1 MELAVEMRGIYK
13 YFPSTQVVANKHVDF
28 SVECGEVHAL
38 VGENGAG
45 KTTLMNVLYGLV
57 KPDEGTIRVNGQQVE
72 ITHPDDAIR
81 LGIGMVHQHFKL
93 VPSFT
98 VAENIMLGME
108 PASMGVLRKADE
120 IEQVRQLAEKFGLP
134 VNPTTRIRELP
145 VGMQQRVEILKT
157 LQRNA
162 QILILDEP
170 TAVLTPQEAREL
182 FAVVRKLAESGRTVI
197 FITHKLL
204 EVMEVADRVSVM
216 RKGQMI
222 GTKDIKDTSIRDMA
236 RMMVGREVLFQLD
249 QKPAQPGQTVLEV
262 RNLVVAGVG
271 GLSAILN
278 VSFDVREG
286 EILGIAGVNGNGQT
300 ELVEAITGMRPVE
313 GGLVRLLGKDVSR
326 LVVGERRRA
335 GMAHIPEDRMH
346 IGLNLETSLDENLI
360 VTRYRLPEFN
370 NHGFMRRSAIQQLSE
385 NTIERFDIVAAR
397 PGGGI
402 ATLSGGNLQK
412 VVVGRELTGQ
422 PKLIVANQP
431 TRGLDVGSTEFVHRT
446 LLEARDNG
454 AAILL
459 VSVELDE
466 IMSLSDRIA
475 VLFRGQI
482 VGEMDA
488 ADATEE
494 KLGVLM
500 AGGSL
505 TERPGGA
512 HVAALRSREDARDYD
527 I

>member
-1 MELAVEMRGIYK
+1 MELAVEMRGIHK
-13 YFPSTQVVANKHVDF
+13 YFPSTQVIANEHVDF
-28 SVECGEVHAL
+28 SVERGEVHGL

-57 KPDEGTIRVNGQQVE
+57 KPDEGTIGVNGQQVE

-108 PASMGVLRKADE
+108 PNSMGVLRKADE
-120 IEQVRQLAEKFGLP
+120 VEQVRQLAEEFGLP
-134 VNPTTRIRELP
+134 VDPTARIRELP
-145 VGMQQRVEILKT
+145 VGVQQRVEILKT

-170 TAVLTPQEAREL
+170 TSVLTPQEAREL
-182 FAVVRKLAESGRTVI
+182 FTVVRRLAESGRTVI

-216 RKGQMI
+216 RKGRMI
-222 GTKDIKDTSIRDMA
+222 GTKDIEDTSIRDMA
-236 RMMVGREVLFQLD
+236 RMMVGREVLFYLD
-249 QKPAQPGQTVLEV
+249 KKPAQPGQTVLEV
-262 RNLVVAGVG
+262 ENLVVAGVG

-278 VSFDVREG
+278 VSFNVREG

-313 GGLVRLLGKDVSR
+313 LGAVRLLGKDISR
-326 LVVGERRRA
+326 LSVGNRRRT
-335 GMAHIPEDRMH
+335 GMAHIPEDRLHM
-346 IGLNLETSLDENLI
+346 GLNLKTSLDENLI
-360 VTRYRLPEFN
+360 VTRYKLPEFN
-370 NHGFMRRSAIQQLSE
+370 RLGFMRRPAIKQLSE
-385 NTIERFDIVAAR
+385 NTIQRFDIVAAR
-397 PGGGI
+397 QGSGI

-431 TRGLDVGSTEFVHRT
+431 TRGLDVGSIEFVHRT
-446 LLEARDNG
+446 ILEARDNG

-466 IMSLSDRIA
+466 IMALSDRIA

-494 KLGVLM
+494 KLGILM

-505 TERPGGA
+505 DE
-512 HVAALRSREDARDYD
+512 AA
-527 I
+527 